1 MRIIEYAKVPES
13 GLTAP
18 PAERVFV
25 GSNPT
30 LGFRLVRRQI

>member
-1 MRIIEYAKVPES
+1 MLNARTINRAKVPES

-30 LGFRLVRRQI
+30 LGFKL